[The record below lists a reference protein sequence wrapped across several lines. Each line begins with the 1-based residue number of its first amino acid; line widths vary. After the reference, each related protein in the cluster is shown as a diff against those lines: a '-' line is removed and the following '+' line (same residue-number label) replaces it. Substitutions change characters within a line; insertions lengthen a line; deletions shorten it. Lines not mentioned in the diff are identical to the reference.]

1 MAFSMEEKGSP
12 YDFDYKIYFS
22 EFMKVIAH
30 IYLMVSSLS
39 SSIYILES
47 GDQYISPFHDI
58 PLFVAGG
65 ERIVCNMIVEI
76 PRWTNAKMEV

>member
-1 MAFSMEEKGSP
+1 
-12 YDFDYKIYFS
+12 
-22 EFMKVIAH
+22 
-30 IYLMVSSLS
+30 MVSSFVFT
-39 SSIYILES
+39 LES

-76 PRWTNAKMEV
+76 PGWTNAKMEV